1 MSLKGKVAI
10 VSGAGTGVGKATTKR
25 LFLEGCKVVLIGR
38 DRSRLTKVIS
48 ELNGKKNLLAVK
60 ADITKEA
67 DVINVI
73 EETISAFDT
82 IDILVNNAGILN
94 DPTPFHKMT
103 DEQWMALINTNLIGT
118 FRTTKAVLPVMME
131 KRQGSIVNISSL
143 QGIRSIVNV
152 PFSVY
157 GVTKAGVIM
166 FTRTIAVEYGEYGV
180 RSNCVAP
187 STIRSPMIEPY
198 LQDKQAKKTLES
210 SFPLRRIGDPEDIS
224 GAVAYLCSD
233 DAKWITGTV
242 ITVDG
247 GMSAKQ

>member
-25 LFLEGCKVVLIGR
+25 LFSDGCKVVLIGR

-73 EETISAFDT
+73 EETVSAFDT
-82 IDILVNNAGILN
+82 VDVLVNNAGILN

-103 DEQWMALINTNLIGT
+103 DEQWMSLINTNLIGT
-118 FRTTKAVLPVMME
+118 FRTTKAVLPIMME
-131 KRQGSIVNISSL
+131 KNRGSIVNISSL
-143 QGIRSIVNV
+143 QGIRSILNV

-166 FTRTIAVEYGEYGV
+166 FTRTIAVEYGEYGI
-180 RSNCVAP
+180 RCNCVAP

-210 SFPLRRIGDPEDIS
+210 TFPLRSIGDPEDIS
-224 GAVAYLCSD
+224 GAVSYLCSD

-242 ITVDG
+242 LTVDG

>member
-1 MSLKGKVAI
+1 MTLKGKVAI

-25 LFLEGCKVVLIGR
+25 LFLDGCKVVLIGR

-48 ELNGKKNLLAVK
+48 DLNGRKNLLAVK

-73 EETISAFDT
+73 EETISSFDT

-103 DEQWMALINTNLIGT
+103 DEQWMSLINTNLIGT
-118 FRTTKAVLPVMME
+118 FRTTKAVLPIMME
-131 KRQGSIVNISSL
+131 KRSGSIVNISSL
-143 QGIRSIVNV
+143 QGIRSILNV

-166 FTRTIAVEYGEYGV
+166 FTRTIAVEYGEYGI

-224 GAVAYLCSD
+224 GAVSYLCSD

>member
-166 FTRTIAVEYGEYGV
+166 FTRTIAVEYGEYGI

-233 DAKWITGTV
+233 DATWITGTV

>member
-48 ELNGKKNLLAVK
+48 ELDGKKNLLAVK

-118 FRTTKAVLPVMME
+118 FRTTKAVLPIMME
-131 KRQGSIVNISSL
+131 KRRGSIVNISSL

-166 FTRTIAVEYGEYGV
+166 FTRTIAVEYGEYGI

-233 DAKWITGTV
+233 DANWITGTV

>member
-25 LFLEGCKVVLIGR
+25 LFSEGAKVVLIGR

-48 ELNGKKNLLAVK
+48 DLDGKKNLLAVK

-73 EETISAFDT
+73 EETVSAFDT
-82 IDILVNNAGILN
+82 VDILVNNAGILN

-103 DEQWMALINTNLIGT
+103 DEQWMSLINTNLIGT
-118 FRTTKAVLPVMME
+118 FRTTKAVLPIMME
-131 KRQGSIVNISSL
+131 KKRGSIVNISSL
-143 QGIRSIVNV
+143 QGIRSILNV

-166 FTRTIAVEYGEYGV
+166 FTRTIAVEYGEYGI
-180 RSNCVAP
+180 RCNCVAP

-224 GAVAYLCSD
+224 GAVSYLCSD

-242 ITVDG
+242 LTVDG

>member
-1 MSLKGKVAI
+1 MTLKGKVAI
-10 VSGAGTGVGKATTKR
+10 ISGAGTGVGKATTKR
-25 LFLEGCKVVLIGR
+25 LFLDGCKVVLIGR

-48 ELNGKKNLLAVK
+48 DLNGRKNLLAVK

-73 EETISAFDT
+73 EETISSFDT

-103 DEQWMALINTNLIGT
+103 DEQWMSLINTNLIGT
-118 FRTTKAVLPVMME
+118 FRTTKAVLPIMME
-131 KRQGSIVNISSL
+131 KRSGSIVNISSL
-143 QGIRSIVNV
+143 QGIRSILNV

-166 FTRTIAVEYGEYGV
+166 FTRSIAVEYGEYGI

-224 GAVAYLCSD
+224 GAVSYLCSD

-247 GMSAKQ
+247 GMSARQ

>member
-1 MSLKGKVAI
+1 MSLKGRVAI

-25 LFLEGCKVVLIGR
+25 LFSEGAKVVLIGR

-48 ELNGKKNLLAVK
+48 DLNGKKNLLAVK

-73 EETISAFDT
+73 EETVSAFDT
-82 IDILVNNAGILN
+82 VDILVNNAGILN

-103 DEQWMALINTNLIGT
+103 DEQWMSLINTNLIGT
-118 FRTTKAVLPVMME
+118 FRTTKAVLPIMME
-131 KRQGSIVNISSL
+131 KRRGSIVNISSL
-143 QGIRSIVNV
+143 QGIRSILNV

-166 FTRTIAVEYGEYGV
+166 FTRTIAVEYGEYGI
-180 RSNCVAP
+180 RCNCVAP

-224 GAVAYLCSD
+224 GAVSYLCSD

-242 ITVDG
+242 LTVDG

>member
-25 LFLEGCKVVLIGR
+25 LFSEGAKVVLIGR

-48 ELNGKKNLLAVK
+48 DLNGKKNLLAVK

-73 EETISAFDT
+73 EETVSAFDT
-82 IDILVNNAGILN
+82 VDILVNNAGILN

-103 DEQWMALINTNLIGT
+103 DEQWTSLINTNLIGT
-118 FRTTKAVLPVMME
+118 FRTTKAVLPIMME
-131 KRQGSIVNISSL
+131 KRRGSIVNISSL
-143 QGIRSIVNV
+143 QGIRSILNV

-166 FTRTIAVEYGEYGV
+166 FTRTIAVEYGEYGI
-180 RSNCVAP
+180 RCNCVAP

-224 GAVAYLCSD
+224 GAVSYLCSD

-242 ITVDG
+242 LTVDG

>member
-25 LFLEGCKVVLIGR
+25 LFSEGSKVVLIGR

-73 EETISAFDT
+73 EETVSAFDT
-82 IDILVNNAGILN
+82 VDILVNNAGILN

-103 DEQWMALINTNLIGT
+103 DEQWMSLINTNIIGT
-118 FRTTKAVLPVMME
+118 FRTTKAVLPIMME
-131 KRQGSIVNISSL
+131 KKRGSIVNISSL
-143 QGIRSIVNV
+143 QGIRSILNV

-166 FTRTIAVEYGEYGV
+166 FTRTIAVEYGEYGI
-180 RSNCVAP
+180 RCNCVAP

-210 SFPLRRIGDPEDIS
+210 SFPLRSIGDPEDIS

-242 ITVDG
+242 LTVDG

>member
-1 MSLKGKVAI
+1 MTLKGKVAI

-25 LFLEGCKVVLIGR
+25 LFLDGCKVVLIGR

-48 ELNGKKNLLAVK
+48 DLNGRKNLLAVK

-73 EETISAFDT
+73 EETISSFDT

-103 DEQWMALINTNLIGT
+103 DEQWMSLINTNLIGT
-118 FRTTKAVLPVMME
+118 FRTTKAVLPIMME
-131 KRQGSIVNISSL
+131 KRSGSIVNISSL
-143 QGIRSIVNV
+143 QGIRSILNV

-166 FTRTIAVEYGEYGV
+166 FTRSIAVEYGEYGI

-224 GAVAYLCSD
+224 GAVSYLCSD

-247 GMSAKQ
+247 GMSARQ

>member
-25 LFLEGCKVVLIGR
+25 LFSEGAKVVLIGR

-48 ELNGKKNLLAVK
+48 DLNGKKNLLAVK

-73 EETISAFDT
+73 EETVSAFDSV
-82 IDILVNNAGILN
+82 DILVNNAGILN

-103 DEQWMALINTNLIGT
+103 DEQWMSLINTNLIGT
-118 FRTTKAVLPVMME
+118 FRTTKAVLPIMME
-131 KRQGSIVNISSL
+131 KKRGSIVNISSL
-143 QGIRSIVNV
+143 QGIRSILNV

-166 FTRTIAVEYGEYGV
+166 FTRTIAVEYGEYGI
-180 RSNCVAP
+180 RCNCVAP

-224 GAVAYLCSD
+224 GAVSYLCSD

-242 ITVDG
+242 LTVDG

>member
-25 LFLEGCKVVLIGR
+25 LFSEGAKVVLIGR

-48 ELNGKKNLLAVK
+48 DLNGKKNLLAVK

-73 EETISAFDT
+73 EETVSAFDT
-82 IDILVNNAGILN
+82 VDILVNNAGILN

-103 DEQWMALINTNLIGT
+103 DEQWMSLINTNLIGT
-118 FRTTKAVLPVMME
+118 FRTTKAVLPIMME
-131 KRQGSIVNISSL
+131 KKRGSIVNISSL
-143 QGIRSIVNV
+143 QGIRSILNV

-166 FTRTIAVEYGEYGV
+166 FTRTIAVEYGEFGI
-180 RSNCVAP
+180 RCNCVAP

-224 GAVAYLCSD
+224 GAVSYLCSD

-242 ITVDG
+242 LTVDG

>member
-25 LFLEGCKVVLIGR
+25 LFSEGCRVVLIGR
-38 DRSRLTKVIS
+38 DRSKLTKVIS
-48 ELNGKKNLLAVK
+48 ELNGKKNILAIK

-82 IDILVNNAGILN
+82 IDILINNAGIIN

-103 DEQWMALINTNLIGT
+103 DDHWMSLINTNLIGT
-118 FRTTKAVLPVMME
+118 FRTTKAVLPIMME
-131 KRQGSIVNISSL
+131 NNRGSIVNISSL

-152 PFSVY
+152 PLSVY
-157 GVTKAGVIM
+157 GVTKAGIIM
-166 FTRTIAVEYGEYGV
+166 FTRAIAVEYGEYGI

-198 LQDKQAKKTLES
+198 LLDKQAKKTLES

-224 GAVAYLCSD
+224 GAVVYLCSD

>member
-25 LFLEGCKVVLIGR
+25 LFSEGCKVVLIGR

-48 ELNGKKNLLAVK
+48 ELNGKKNILAVK

-82 IDILVNNAGILN
+82 IDILINNAGIIN

-103 DEQWMALINTNLIGT
+103 DDQWMSLINTNLIGT
-118 FRTTKAVLPVMME
+118 FRTTKAVLPIMME
-131 KRQGSIVNISSL
+131 KGRGSIVNISSL

-152 PFSVY
+152 PLSVY
-157 GVTKAGVIM
+157 GVTKAGIIM
-166 FTRTIAVEYGEYGV
+166 FTRAIAVEYGEYGI

-198 LQDKQAKKTLES
+198 LLDKQAKKTLES

-224 GAVAYLCSD
+224 GAVVYLCSD

>member
-25 LFLEGCKVVLIGR
+25 LFLEGAKVVLIGR

-48 ELNGKKNLLAVK
+48 DLNGKKNLLAVK

-73 EETISAFDT
+73 EETVSAFDT
-82 IDILVNNAGILN
+82 VDILVNNAGILN

-103 DEQWMALINTNLIGT
+103 DEQWTSLINTNLIGT
-118 FRTTKAVLPVMME
+118 FRTTKAVLPIMME
-131 KRQGSIVNISSL
+131 KRRGSIVNISSL
-143 QGIRSIVNV
+143 QGIRSILNV

-166 FTRTIAVEYGEYGV
+166 FTRTIAVEYGEYGI
-180 RSNCVAP
+180 RCNCVAP

-224 GAVAYLCSD
+224 GAVSYLCSD

-242 ITVDG
+242 LTVDG

>member
-25 LFLEGCKVVLIGR
+25 LFLEGSKVVLIGR

-73 EETISAFDT
+73 EETVSAFDT
-82 IDILVNNAGILN
+82 VDILVNNAGILN

-103 DEQWMALINTNLIGT
+103 DEQWTSLINTNLIGT
-118 FRTTKAVLPVMME
+118 FRTTKAVLPIMME
-131 KRQGSIVNISSL
+131 KKRGSIVNISSL
-143 QGIRSIVNV
+143 QGIRSILNV

-166 FTRTIAVEYGEYGV
+166 FTRTIAVEYGEYGI
-180 RSNCVAP
+180 RCNCVAP

-210 SFPLRRIGDPEDIS
+210 SFPLRSIGDPEDIS

-233 DAKWITGTV
+233 DAKWVTGTV
-242 ITVDG
+242 LTVDG

>member
-25 LFLEGCKVVLIGR
+25 LFSEGAKVVLIGR

-48 ELNGKKNLLAVK
+48 DLNGKKNLLAVK

-73 EETISAFDT
+73 EETVSAFDT
-82 IDILVNNAGILN
+82 VDILVNNAGILN

-103 DEQWMALINTNLIGT
+103 DEQWMSLINTNLIGT
-118 FRTTKAVLPVMME
+118 FRTTKAVLPIMME
-131 KRQGSIVNISSL
+131 KRRGSIVNISSL
-143 QGIRSIVNV
+143 QGIRSILNV

-166 FTRTIAVEYGEYGV
+166 FTRTIAVEYGEYGI
-180 RSNCVAP
+180 RCNCVAP

-224 GAVAYLCSD
+224 GAVSYLCSD

-242 ITVDG
+242 LTVDG

>member
-10 VSGAGTGVGKATTKR
+10 VSGGGTGVGKATTKR
-25 LFLEGCKVVLIGR
+25 LFSEGCKVVLIGR

-82 IDILVNNAGILN
+82 IDILINNAGISN

-103 DEQWMALINTNLIGT
+103 DDQWMSLINTNLIGT
-118 FRTTKAVLPVMME
+118 FRTTKAVLPIMME
-131 KRQGSIVNISSL
+131 KSRGSIVNISSL

-152 PFSVY
+152 PLSVY

-166 FTRTIAVEYGEYGV
+166 FTRAIAVEYGEYGI

-187 STIRSPMIEPY
+187 STIRSSMMEPY
-198 LQDKQAKKTLES
+198 LLDKQAKKTLES

-224 GAVAYLCSD
+224 GAIAYLCSD

>member
-25 LFLEGCKVVLIGR
+25 LFSEGSKVVLIGR

-73 EETISAFDT
+73 EETVSAFDT
-82 IDILVNNAGILN
+82 VDILVNNAGILN

-103 DEQWMALINTNLIGT
+103 DEQWMSLINTNLIGT
-118 FRTTKAVLPVMME
+118 FRTTKAVLPIMME
-131 KRQGSIVNISSL
+131 KKRGSIVNISSL
-143 QGIRSIVNV
+143 QGIRSILNV

-166 FTRTIAVEYGEYGV
+166 FTRTIAVEYGEYGI
-180 RSNCVAP
+180 RCNCVAP

-210 SFPLRRIGDPEDIS
+210 TFPLRSIGDPEDIS
-224 GAVAYLCSD
+224 GAVSYLCSD

-242 ITVDG
+242 LT
-247 GMSAKQ
+247 AKQ

>member
-25 LFLEGCKVVLIGR
+25 LFSEGSKVVLIGR

-48 ELNGKKNLLAVK
+48 ELDGKKNLLAVK

-73 EETISAFDT
+73 EETVSAFDT
-82 IDILVNNAGILN
+82 VDILVNNAGILN

-103 DEQWMALINTNLIGT
+103 DEQWMSLINTNLIGT
-118 FRTTKAVLPVMME
+118 FRTTKAVLPIMME
-131 KRQGSIVNISSL
+131 KKRGSIVNISSL
-143 QGIRSIVNV
+143 QGIRSILNV

-166 FTRTIAVEYGEYGV
+166 FTRTIAVEYGEYGI
-180 RSNCVAP
+180 RCNCVAP
-187 STIRSPMIEPY
+187 STILSPMIQPY

-210 SFPLRRIGDPEDIS
+210 TFPLRSIGDPEDIS
-224 GAVAYLCSD
+224 GAVSYLCSD

-242 ITVDG
+242 LTVDG

>member
-25 LFLEGCKVVLIGR
+25 LFSDGCKVVLIGR

-73 EETISAFDT
+73 EETVSAFDT
-82 IDILVNNAGILN
+82 VDVLVNNAGILN

-103 DEQWMALINTNLIGT
+103 DEQWMSLINTNLIGT
-118 FRTTKAVLPVMME
+118 FRTTKAVLPIMME
-131 KRQGSIVNISSL
+131 KKRGSRVNISSL
-143 QGIRSIVNV
+143 QGIRSILNV

-166 FTRTIAVEYGEYGV
+166 FTRTIAVEYGEYGI
-180 RSNCVAP
+180 RCNCVAP

-210 SFPLRRIGDPEDIS
+210 TFPLRSIGDPEDIS
-224 GAVAYLCSD
+224 GAVSYLCSD

-242 ITVDG
+242 LTVDG

>member
-25 LFLEGCKVVLIGR
+25 LFLEGAKVVLIGR

-48 ELNGKKNLLAVK
+48 DLNGKKNLLAVK

-73 EETISAFDT
+73 EETVSAFDT
-82 IDILVNNAGILN
+82 VDILVNNAGILN

-103 DEQWMALINTNLIGT
+103 DEQWMSLINTNIIGT
-118 FRTTKAVLPVMME
+118 FRTTKAVLPIMME
-131 KRQGSIVNISSL
+131 KRRGSIVNISSL
-143 QGIRSIVNV
+143 QGIRSILNV

-166 FTRTIAVEYGEYGV
+166 FTRTIAVEYGEYGI
-180 RSNCVAP
+180 RCNCVAP

-210 SFPLRRIGDPEDIS
+210 SFPLRKIGDPEDIS
-224 GAVAYLCSD
+224 GAVSYLCSD

-242 ITVDG
+242 LTVDG

>member
-25 LFLEGCKVVLIGR
+25 LFSEGSKVVLIGR

-73 EETISAFDT
+73 EETVSAFDT
-82 IDILVNNAGILN
+82 VDILVNNAGILN

-103 DEQWMALINTNLIGT
+103 DEQWMSLINTNLIGT
-118 FRTTKAVLPVMME
+118 FRTTKAVLPIMME
-131 KRQGSIVNISSL
+131 KKRGSIVNISSL
-143 QGIRSIVNV
+143 QGIRSILNV

-166 FTRTIAVEYGEYGV
+166 FTRTIAVEYGEYGI
-180 RSNCVAP
+180 RCNCVAP

-210 SFPLRRIGDPEDIS
+210 TFPLRSIGDPEDIS
-224 GAVAYLCSD
+224 GAIPYLCSD

-242 ITVDG
+242 LTVDG

>member
-25 LFLEGCKVVLIGR
+25 LFLEGSKVVLIGR
-38 DRSRLTKVIS
+38 DRSMLTKVIS
-48 ELNGKKNLLAVK
+48 DLNGKKNLLAVK

-73 EETISAFDT
+73 KETVSAFDT

-94 DPTPFHKMT
+94 DPTPCHKMT
-103 DEQWMALINTNLIGT
+103 DEQWMSLINTNLIGT
-118 FRTTKAVLPVMME
+118 FRTTKAVLPIMME
-131 KRQGSIVNISSL
+131 KRCGSIVNISSL
-143 QGIRSIVNV
+143 QGIRSILNV

-166 FTRTIAVEYGEYGV
+166 FTRTIAVEYGEYGI

-224 GAVAYLCSD
+224 GAVSYLCSD

>member
-25 LFLEGCKVVLIGR
+25 LFSEGAKVVLIGR

-48 ELNGKKNLLAVK
+48 DLDGKKNLLAVK

-73 EETISAFDT
+73 EETVSAFDT
-82 IDILVNNAGILN
+82 VDILVNNAGILN

-103 DEQWMALINTNLIGT
+103 DEQWMSLINTNLIGT
-118 FRTTKAVLPVMME
+118 FRTTKAVLPIMME
-131 KRQGSIVNISSL
+131 KKRGSIVNISSL
-143 QGIRSIVNV
+143 QGIRSILNV

-166 FTRTIAVEYGEYGV
+166 FTRTIAVEYGEYGI
-180 RSNCVAP
+180 RCNCVAP

-210 SFPLRRIGDPEDIS
+210 SFPLRKIGDPEDIS
-224 GAVAYLCSD
+224 GAVSYLCSD

-242 ITVDG
+242 LTVDG

>member
-25 LFLEGCKVVLIGR
+25 LFIEGSKVVLIGR

-73 EETISAFDT
+73 EETVSAFDT
-82 IDILVNNAGILN
+82 VDILVNNAGILN

-103 DEQWMALINTNLIGT
+103 DEQWMSLINTNLIGT
-118 FRTTKAVLPVMME
+118 FRTTKAVLPIMME
-131 KRQGSIVNISSL
+131 KKRGSIVNISSL
-143 QGIRSIVNV
+143 QGIRSILNV

-166 FTRTIAVEYGEYGV
+166 FTRTIAVEYGEYGI
-180 RSNCVAP
+180 RCNCVAP

-210 SFPLRRIGDPEDIS
+210 SFPLRSIGDPEDIS
-224 GAVAYLCSD
+224 GAVVYLCSD

-242 ITVDG
+242 LTVDG

>member
-10 VSGAGTGVGKATTKR
+10 VSGGGTGVGKATTKR
-25 LFLEGCKVVLIGR
+25 LFSEGCKVVLIGR

-82 IDILVNNAGILN
+82 IDILINNAGISN

-103 DEQWMALINTNLIGT
+103 DDQWMSLINTNLIGT
-118 FRTTKAVLPVMME
+118 FRTTKAVLPIMME
-131 KRQGSIVNISSL
+131 KSRGSIVNISSL
-143 QGIRSIVNV
+143 QGIRSIANV
-152 PFSVY
+152 PLSVY

-166 FTRTIAVEYGEYGV
+166 FTRAIAVEYGEYGI

-187 STIRSPMIEPY
+187 STIRSSMMEPY
-198 LQDKQAKKTLES
+198 LLDKQAKKTLES

>member
-25 LFLEGCKVVLIGR
+25 LFSEGAKVVLIGR

-48 ELNGKKNLLAVK
+48 DLNGKKNLLAVK

-73 EETISAFDT
+73 EETVSAFDT
-82 IDILVNNAGILN
+82 VDILVNNAGILN

-103 DEQWMALINTNLIGT
+103 DEQWMSLINTNLIGT
-118 FRTTKAVLPVMME
+118 FRTTKAVLPIMME
-131 KRQGSIVNISSL
+131 KKRGSIVNISSL
-143 QGIRSIVNV
+143 QGIRSILNV

-166 FTRTIAVEYGEYGV
+166 FTRTIAVEYGEYGI
-180 RSNCVAP
+180 RCNCVAP

-224 GAVAYLCSD
+224 GAVSYLCSD

-242 ITVDG
+242 LTVDG

>member
-1 MSLKGKVAI
+1 
-10 VSGAGTGVGKATTKR
+10 
-25 LFLEGCKVVLIGR
+25 VLIGR

-48 ELNGKKNLLAVK
+48 DLNGKKNLLAVK

-73 EETISAFDT
+73 EETVSAFDT
-82 IDILVNNAGILN
+82 VDILVNNAGILN

-103 DEQWMALINTNLIGT
+103 DEQWMSLINTNLIGT
-118 FRTTKAVLPVMME
+118 FRTTKAVLPIMME
-131 KRQGSIVNISSL
+131 KKRGSIVNISSL
-143 QGIRSIVNV
+143 QGIRSILNV

-166 FTRTIAVEYGEYGV
+166 FTRTIAVEYGEYGI
-180 RSNCVAP
+180 RCNCVAP

-210 SFPLRRIGDPEDIS
+210 SFPLRKIGDPEDIS
-224 GAVAYLCSD
+224 GAVSYLCSD

-242 ITVDG
+242 LTVDG

>member
-10 VSGAGTGVGKATTKR
+10 VSGGGTGVGKATTKR
-25 LFLEGCKVVLIGR
+25 LFSEGCKVVLIGR

-82 IDILVNNAGILN
+82 IDILINNAGISN

-103 DEQWMALINTNLIGT
+103 DDQWMSLINTNLIGT
-118 FRTTKAVLPVMME
+118 FRTTKAVLPIMME
-131 KRQGSIVNISSL
+131 KSRGSIVNISSL
-143 QGIRSIVNV
+143 QGMRSIVNV
-152 PFSVY
+152 PLSVY

-166 FTRTIAVEYGEYGV
+166 FTRAIAVEYGEYGI

-187 STIRSPMIEPY
+187 STIRSSMMEPY
-198 LQDKQAKKTLES
+198 LLDKQAKKTLES

-242 ITVDG
+242 MTVDG

>member
-25 LFLEGCKVVLIGR
+25 LFLDGAKVVLIGR

-48 ELNGKKNLLAVK
+48 DLNGKRNLLAVK

-73 EETISAFDT
+73 EETVSAFDT
-82 IDILVNNAGILN
+82 VDILVNNAGILN

-103 DEQWMALINTNLIGT
+103 DEQWTSLINTNLIGT
-118 FRTTKAVLPVMME
+118 FRTTKAVLPIMME
-131 KRQGSIVNISSL
+131 KRRGSIVNISSL
-143 QGIRSIVNV
+143 QGIRSILNV

-166 FTRTIAVEYGEYGV
+166 FTRTIAVEYGEYGI
-180 RSNCVAP
+180 RCNCVAP

-198 LQDKQAKKTLES
+198 LQDKEAKKTLES

-224 GAVAYLCSD
+224 GAVSYLCSD

-242 ITVDG
+242 LTVDG

>member
-25 LFLEGCKVVLIGR
+25 LFSDGAKVVLIGR

-48 ELNGKKNLLAVK
+48 DLNGKKNLLAVK

-73 EETISAFDT
+73 EETVSAFDT
-82 IDILVNNAGILN
+82 VDILVNNAGILN

-103 DEQWMALINTNLIGT
+103 DEQWMSLINTNLIGT
-118 FRTTKAVLPVMME
+118 FRTTKAVLPIMME
-131 KRQGSIVNISSL
+131 KKRGSIVNISSL
-143 QGIRSIVNV
+143 QGIRSILNV

-166 FTRTIAVEYGEYGV
+166 FTRTIAVEYGEYGI
-180 RSNCVAP
+180 RCNCVAP

-210 SFPLRRIGDPEDIS
+210 SFPLRKIGDPEDIS
-224 GAVAYLCSD
+224 GAVSYLCSD

-242 ITVDG
+242 LTVDG

>member
-1 MSLKGKVAI
+1 MSLKDKVAI

-25 LFLEGCKVVLIGR
+25 LFLDGAKVVLIGR

-48 ELNGKKNLLAVK
+48 DLNGKRNLLAVK

-73 EETISAFDT
+73 EETVSAFDT
-82 IDILVNNAGILN
+82 VDILVNNAGILN

-103 DEQWMALINTNLIGT
+103 DEQWTSLINTNLIGT
-118 FRTTKAVLPVMME
+118 FRTTKAVLPIMME
-131 KRQGSIVNISSL
+131 KRRGSIVNISSL
-143 QGIRSIVNV
+143 QGIRSILNV

-166 FTRTIAVEYGEYGV
+166 FTRTIAVEYGEYGI
-180 RSNCVAP
+180 RCNCVAP

-224 GAVAYLCSD
+224 GAVSYLCSD

-242 ITVDG
+242 LTVDG

>member
-25 LFLEGCKVVLIGR
+25 LFSDGAKVVLIGR
-38 DRSRLTKVIS
+38 DRSRLTKVIFD
-48 ELNGKKNLLAVK
+48 LNGKKNLLAVK

-73 EETISAFDT
+73 EETVSAFDT
-82 IDILVNNAGILN
+82 VDILVNNAGILN

-103 DEQWMALINTNLIGT
+103 DEQWMSLINTNLIGT
-118 FRTTKAVLPVMME
+118 FRTTKAVLPIMME
-131 KRQGSIVNISSL
+131 KKRGSIVNISSL
-143 QGIRSIVNV
+143 QGIRSILNV

-166 FTRTIAVEYGEYGV
+166 FTRTIAVEYGEYGI
-180 RSNCVAP
+180 RCNCVAP

-224 GAVAYLCSD
+224 GAVSYLCSD

-242 ITVDG
+242 LTVDG